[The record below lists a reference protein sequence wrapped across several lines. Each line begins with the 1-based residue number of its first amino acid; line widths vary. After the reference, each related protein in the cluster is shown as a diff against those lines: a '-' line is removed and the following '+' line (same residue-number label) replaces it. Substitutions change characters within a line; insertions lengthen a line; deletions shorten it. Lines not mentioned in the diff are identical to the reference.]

1 MSYKIYKYYHIIR
14 KLRENKYLK
23 KKIKSVKSFYKKIT
37 VKYNIKVKKN
47 TNKNSMKKLKK

>member
-23 KKIKSVKSFYKKIT
+23 KKIKSVESFYKKIT
-37 VKYNIKVKKN
+37 GKYKIKVKK
-47 TNKNSMKKLKK
+47 KYK